1 MHFISGLPRSGS
13 TLLAALLRQ
22 NPAFHASFQSP
33 LGQMF
38 VTLHEQMSHRTNE
51 AACLMTDEQR
61 MRCLRWLFSAYYAD
75 AFADPIVEVFDT
87 NRRWCAYISTLSVLF
102 PTCKVIAC
110 VRSPRAIVDSLER
123 LIRAHPLE
131 ISHIIRVP
139 NTTVYER
146 LPIYLQAP
154 GIFGYAFNALRDAYY
169 GPDKERLI
177 IVNYDNL
184 AQRPLLTLE
193 QLHAQLGIPSFA
205 YDIENVET
213 PPGADAF
220 DRSLGLPGLHAVKPQ
235 VTFEPRKSI
244 LPPDIV
250 ARIPVPFW

>member
-110 VRSPRAIVDSLER
+110 VRSPRAIIDSFER
-123 LIRAHPLE
+123 LVRAHPLE
-131 ISHIIRVP
+131 ISHIIGAP

-146 LPIYLQAP
+146 LPSIYRLRGYLDTRSMRCAMRITVPIKNVLSSLTTTIWRSAP
-154 GIFGYAFNALRDAYY
+154 Y
-169 GPDKERLI
+169 
-177 IVNYDNL
+177 
-184 AQRPLLTLE
+184 
-193 QLHAQLGIPSFA
+193 
-205 YDIENVET
+205 
-213 PPGADAF
+213 
-220 DRSLGLPGLHAVKPQ
+220 
-235 VTFEPRKSI
+235 
-244 LPPDIV
+244 
-250 ARIPVPFW
+250 